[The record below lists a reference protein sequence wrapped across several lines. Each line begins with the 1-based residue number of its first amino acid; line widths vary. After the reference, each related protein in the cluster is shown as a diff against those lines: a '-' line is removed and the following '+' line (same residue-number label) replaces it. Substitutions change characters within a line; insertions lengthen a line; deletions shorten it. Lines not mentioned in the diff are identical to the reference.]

1 MERSLTW
8 TLFCV
13 VFCVVPLELVF
24 SWVLQSIFPIVRFPL
39 IFPWWMLGIIL
50 LNLVRVFAH
59 SSCALVGYLSALYC
73 VNNDFVWRAAQ
84 QAPITYSCLHSW

>member
-24 SWVLQSIFPIVRFPL
+24 SWVFTEYFSHCRFSSD
-39 IFPWWMLGIIL
+39 FS
-50 LNLVRVFAH
+50 LVD
-59 SSCALVGYLSALYC
+59 VGHHPPKSG
-73 VNNDFVWRAAQ
+73 
-84 QAPITYSCLHSW
+84 